1 MEVPIDFEGLIIT
14 IKEAR
19 KILGISKE
27 QMNDSQM
34 AYLILTLQDM
44 ARELLQ

>member
-1 MEVPIDFEGLIIT
+1 MEVPVDFDSLIIT

-19 KILGISKE
+19 KILGISYE

-34 AYLILTLQDM
+34 AYMIVTLQDM